1 MRVWPR
7 SNCRVRVHVT
17 WFSEARVKPRV
28 LGRIASRGVPAPL
41 LRPQLAPGGTF
52 PADAQQESPT
62 AGGESG
68 RDSSAG
74 SPDPPVPFNPGQKE
88 FFFFKGKTVNS
99 AKGTNLYN
107 ESDISE

>member
-41 LRPQLAPGGTF
+41 LRPSSLLVGPF
-52 PADAQQESPT
+52 LPT
-62 AGGESG
+62 RSRNRLRQVG
-68 RDSSAG
+68 RVAEI
-74 SPDPPVPFNPGQKE
+74 PRPVPQTPLSPSTRGKKS
-88 FFFFKGKTVNS
+88 FFFF
-99 AKGTNLYN
+99 
-107 ESDISE
+107 